1 MKTIYR
7 TRKGL
12 DNIPRDKQVVY
23 IEDWAIVASIV
34 FALSFVAFMWASLN
48 AGELVGYG
56 QHTWPQALKDTLL
69 YLNLALSGLAGW
81 SAAQAVVKPHRLKQT
96 RGAQLHEDDRIGGDG
111 FQAMK
116 TLLDEEL
123 KSQPGKAPPLV
134 LAAPRGV
141 EILRTDSRSFALC
154 APLSDDR
161 SRTHILVVGGTG
173 TGKSLTLKPIL
184 HQAIRRGHKL
194 VILDKKG
201 EYTEEIEERRI
212 ALFGLH
218 DRRQLQWHIA
228 RDIRTIPDAQQFLE
242 GLIPVDASQ
251 PYWGTSA
258 RLIGTALFAHLIQ
271 TKPGAWTL
279 KDFEELCSVPPEEMS
294 PFVRKAYSEAEAI
307 LKGEGQAL
315 TSVLGNLAAFTAP
328 LKTFGKEWDG
338 SSYPLFSFSEWLE
351 DPSPERNC
359 LIFQSGSKYGSLNDP
374 LIRGCLTFMAGYVDS
389 PMFHRDSKEK
399 PRSLWFFCDEFQ
411 SFGKLD
417 TFTKIL
423 LERGRDKGARMVIG
437 VQDVSQL
444 NELYGQDFVKFLMSN
459 VGTSILAGANQG
471 ETAETFSKNLGQL
484 SFNKTHTTHTE
495 SGKSVTEQE
504 HQEDV
509 LNTAEIIGKLGF
521 KNGRTRALYRFT
533 RSPDAYI
540 VHQPLIA
547 YPRITKPT
555 VEADWVL
562 GIPKAHKA
570 APGAAATAEA
580 PDRTPSVNTTST
592 RAQEQQLQQ
601 MPSEELPE
609 ELDDLPPGYEDFP
622 EFEDEEDAELYYHQ
636 ASEAD
641 EMAAPVASLAG
652 VSGVE
657 HAIALVDLLASDKP
671 KLKASKSIADMRSQ
685 IKQELQ
691 SLTTKNNM
699 IR

>member
-1 MKTIYR
+1 M
-7 TRKGL
+7 
-12 DNIPRDKQVVY
+12 VY
-23 IEDWAIVASIV
+23 IEDWAIVAGIV
-34 FALSFVAFMWASLN
+34 FVLSFVAFMWASLK

-69 YLNLALSGLAGW
+69 YVNLALSGLAGW
-81 SAAQAVVKPHRLKQT
+81 SAAQAVVKPQKLKQT
-96 RGAQLHEDDRIGGDG
+96 DGTQLHEDDHIGGDG

-116 TLLDEEL
+116 TFLDEEL
-123 KSQPGKAPPLV
+123 KSQPGKAPPLA

-184 HQAIRRGHKL
+184 HQAIRAGHKL

-201 EYTEEIEERRI
+201 EYTEEIEERRAI
-212 ALFGLH
+212 LIGIH
-218 DRRQLQWHIA
+218 DRRQWQWWIS

-251 PYWGTSA
+251 PFWGTAA
-258 RLIGTALFAHLIQ
+258 RLIGTALMAHLILNM
-271 TKPGAWTL
+271 PGKWDL
-279 KDFEELCSVPPEEMS
+279 SDFAELCELEPQELTRIALGSYPQAAP
-294 PFVRKAYSEAEAI
+294 I
-307 LKGEGQAL
+307 LQGEGQAL
-315 TSVLGNLAAFTAP
+315 ASVLGNLAAYTAP
-328 LKTFGKEWDG
+328 LKTFAQEWDG
-338 SSYPLFSFSEWLE
+338 SSYPLFSFSDWLE
-351 DPSPERNC
+351 DPSPARNC
-359 LIFQSGSKYGSLNDP
+359 LIFQSGGRYGSLNDP

-471 ETAETFSKNLGQL
+471 ETAETFSKHLGQMWF
-484 SFNKTHTTHTE
+484 SKTHTTYSE
-495 SGKSVTEQE
+495 SGKSVNEQE
-504 HQEDV
+504 HQKDV
-509 LNTAEIIGKLGF
+509 LNTAGIIGKLGF

-555 VEADWVL
+555 VEAEWVL
-562 GIPKAHKA
+562 GIPKARKA
-570 APGAAATAEA
+570 APGAAETAK
-580 PDRTPSVNTTST
+580 PSST

-622 EFEDEEDAELYYHQ
+622 ELGDEEDAELYYHQ
-636 ASEAD
+636 ANEAD

-685 IKQELQ
+685 MKQELQ
-691 SLTTKNNM
+691 ILTTKNNM
-699 IR
+699 LR

>member
-7 TRKGL
+7 TRKNAE
-12 DNIPRDKQVVY
+12 NIPRDKQVVY
-23 IEDWAIVASIV
+23 LEDWWTVAAIAAV
-34 FALSFVAFMWASLN
+34 LSFIALMWLSLK

-56 QHTWPQALKDTLL
+56 QDTWPSGLKDALL
-69 YLNLALSGLAGW
+69 YLNLTISALAGW
-81 SAAQAVVKPHRLKQT
+81 RAAAGLVKPQKLKQT
-96 RGAQLHEDDRIGGDG
+96 RGAVLHEDDRIGGDG

-116 TLLDEEL
+116 LLLDDEL
-123 KSQPGKAPPLV
+123 KSQPGKAPPLA

-141 EILRTDSRSFALC
+141 NILRTDSRTFPLC

-161 SRTHILVVGGTG
+161 SRTHMLVVGGTG
-173 TGKSLTLKPIL
+173 TGKSLTMKPAL
-184 HQAIRRGHKL
+184 HQGIAAGHKL

-218 DRRQLQWHIA
+218 DRRQLQWDIA
-228 RDIRTIPDAQQFLE
+228 RDIRTVPDAQQFLE

-271 TKPGAWTL
+271 TKSGKWNL
-279 KDFEELCSVPPEEMS
+279 KDFEAVCSIPPEELG
-294 PFVRKAYSEAEAI
+294 PHVQVAYSEAETI
-307 LKGEGQAL
+307 LQGEGQSL
-315 TSVLGNLAAFTAP
+315 TSVLGNLAAYTAP
-328 LKTFGKEWDG
+328 LKTFGKEWEG
-338 SSYPLFSFSEWLE
+338 STYPLFSFSEWLE
-351 DPSPERNC
+351 DTSPERNC
-359 LIFQSGSKYGSLNDP
+359 LIFQSGGRYGTLNDP
-374 LIRGCLTFMAGYVDS
+374 LIRGCLTFMAAYVDS
-389 PMFHRDSKEK
+389 PMYQRDTKEA

-459 VGTSILAGANQG
+459 VGTAILAGANQG
-471 ETAETFSKNLGQL
+471 ETAETFSKNLGQM
-484 SFNKTHTTHTE
+484 SFNKTHTTHSEGGRSTN
-495 SGKSVTEQE
+495 VQE
-504 HQEDV
+504 HSEDV

-521 KNGRTRALYRFT
+521 KNGCTRALYRFT

-540 VHQPLIA
+540 VHQPLIN

-555 VEADWVL
+555 VEADWVR
-562 GIPKAHKA
+562 GIPKAKK
-570 APGAAATAEA
+570 TA
-580 PDRTPSVNTTST
+580 PSVATSPTAPTTTTQRS
-592 RAQEQQLQQ
+592 QEPAPQQLR
-601 MPSEELPE
+601 SEELPE

-622 EFEDEEDAELYYHQ
+622 ELDHEEDTDLYYHPHP
-636 ASEAD
+636 EAD
-641 EMAAPVASLAG
+641 ELAAPVASLAG
-652 VSGVE
+652 VSGIE
-657 HAIALVDLLASDKP
+657 HAISIIDLLSNEKP
-671 KLKASKSIADMRSQ
+671 NLKASKSIEEIRAQ
-685 IKQELQ
+685 VKKEIET
-691 SLTTKNNM
+691 LTPCNNM
-699 IR
+699 PR

>member
-23 IEDWAIVASIV
+23 IEDWAIVAGIV
-34 FALSFVAFMWASLN
+34 FALSFVALMWASLK

-56 QHTWPQALKDTLL
+56 QHIWPQALKDTLL

-81 SAAQAVVKPHRLKQT
+81 SAAQAVVKPQKLKQT

-116 TLLDEEL
+116 TFLDEEL
-123 KSQPGKAPPLV
+123 KSQPGKAPPLA

-141 EILRTDSRSFALC
+141 EILRTDSRSFPLC
-154 APLSDDR
+154 APLADDR

-184 HQAIRRGHKL
+184 HQAIRAGHKL

-201 EYTEEIEERRI
+201 EYTEEIEERRAI
-212 ALFGLH
+212 LIGIH
-218 DRRQLQWHIA
+218 ERRQWQWWIA

-242 GLIPVDASQ
+242 GVIPVDASQ
-251 PYWGTSA
+251 PFWGTAA
-258 RLIGTALFAHLIQ
+258 RLIGTALMAHLIHNMQ
-271 TKPGAWTL
+271 GEWDL
-279 KDFEELCSVPPEEMS
+279 SDFAQLCELETEELTRIALASYPQAAPI
-294 PFVRKAYSEAEAI
+294 FQ
-307 LKGEGQAL
+307 GEGQAL
-315 TSVLGNLAAFTAP
+315 ASVLGNLAAYTAP
-328 LKTFGKEWDG
+328 LKTFAQEWDG
-338 SSYPLFSFSEWLE
+338 STYPLFSFSDWLE
-351 DPSPERNC
+351 DPSPARNC
-359 LIFQSGSKYGSLNDP
+359 LIFQSGGRYGSLNDP

-389 PMFHRDSKEK
+389 PMFHRDSNEE

-484 SFNKTHTTHTE
+484 SFNKTHTTHSE
-495 SGKSVTEQE
+495 NGKSVNEQE
-504 HQEDV
+504 HQEEV

-533 RSPDAYI
+533 RSPDAFI

-562 GIPKAHKA
+562 GIPKTRKP
-570 APGAAATAEA
+570 APGATATAE
-580 PDRTPSVNTTST
+580 TSSST

-609 ELDDLPPGYEDFP
+609 ELNDLPPGYEDFP

-641 EMAAPVASLAG
+641 EMAAPVASMAG

-657 HAIALVDLLASDKP
+657 HAITLIDLLASDKP
-671 KLKASKSIADMRSQ
+671 KLKSSGSIADMRSQ